1 MKKFLMSIVAVLF
14 AANSFAQ
21 YSSGGFSLSES
32 TVYYGVRVGL
42 NLSTLTG
49 DGMGD
54 FGMKPGLNVGP
65 TIGVRVSET
74 TPVFLESGV
83 YFSMQ
88 GAKDGDNSIALN
100 YFKIPVL
107 IKYGVQVSDE
117 FAVLPFLGPTI
128 AFGVGGDWKTAGA
141 GSVSSFGKG
150 KFNRFDAGIRFGCGA
165 EWNKLYLEL
174 GYEFGITN
182 IADWKKD
189 NGIDDASAHNGNLFI
204 NFGVNF

>member
-1 MKKFLMSIVAVLF
+1 VAVLF

-88 GAKDGDNSIALN
+88 GAKDGDNSVALN

-141 GSVSSFGKG
+141 GSESSFGKG

>member
-88 GAKDGDNSIALN
+88 GAKDGDNSVALN

-141 GSVSSFGKG
+141 GSESSFGNG

>member
-1 MKKFLMSIVAVLF
+1 MSIVAVLF

>member
-1 MKKFLMSIVAVLF
+1 MSIVAVLF

-32 TVYYGVRVGL
+32 TVYYGLRLGL

-49 DGMGD
+49 DVSD
-54 FGMKPGLNVGP
+54 DLGMKPGLNVGP
-65 TIGVRVSET
+65 VIGVRLSDS

-83 YFSMQ
+83 FFSMN
-88 GAKDGDNSIALN
+88 GAKDGDNSVSLN
-100 YFKIPVL
+100 YFRIPIL
-107 IKYGVQVSDE
+107 IKYGVQVSDDI
-117 FAVLPFLGPTI
+117 AVLPFIGPTV
-128 AFGVGGDWKTAGA
+128 AFGIGGDRKIAGA
-141 GSVSSFGKG
+141 GSTSSFGSDKYS
-150 KFNRFDAGIRFGCGA
+150 RFDAGIRFGCGA

-182 IADWKKD
+182 IADWKKV

>member
-1 MKKFLMSIVAVLF
+1 MSIVAVLF

-88 GAKDGDNSIALN
+88 GAKDGDNSVALN

-141 GSVSSFGKG
+141 GSESSFGKG

>member
-88 GAKDGDNSIALN
+88 GAKDGDNSVALN

-141 GSVSSFGKG
+141 GSESSFGKG

>member
-182 IADWKKD
+182 IADWKK
-189 NGIDDASAHNGNLFI
+189 NATDDASVHNGALAI

>member
-141 GSVSSFGKG
+141 GSESSFGKG